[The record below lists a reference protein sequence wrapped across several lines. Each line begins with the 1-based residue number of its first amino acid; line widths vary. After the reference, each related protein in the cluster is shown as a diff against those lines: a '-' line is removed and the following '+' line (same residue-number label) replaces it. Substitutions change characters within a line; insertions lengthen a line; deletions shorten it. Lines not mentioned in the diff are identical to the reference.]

1 MSLLIKWLLCAFQIG
16 RLAGIPIKVHCTL
29 PLFLLAGAWLTG
41 SLFDAGLLLLIVA
54 FMLTCI
60 TLHEMGHAL
69 VAMRKGCYTVDILL
83 TPIGGIA
90 RILTMP
96 LDAKDE
102 TQVAIA
108 GPLVSL
114 CLALIFLLPA
124 TLSYLFGYDIA
135 GMVFA
140 TICIANLIFFIFNLI
155 PAFPMDGGRILR
167 ARLSLKKG
175 RLEATR
181 IACLL
186 GRGIA
191 ILFFIAGWI
200 IPHWLL
206 MPIAVFVYFV
216 AGLEY
221 KRMVRHAGPRP
232 GNDPYR
238 TPLLDHDT
246 FVVGDTPCA
255 SPHPGNPYHLGK
267 EILSAIRILKEE
279 CPRLFQPGNRVID
292 PR

>member
-1 MSLLIKWLLCAFQIG
+1 MSLLIKCLLCGFQIG
-16 RLAGIPIKVHCTL
+16 RLAGVPIKVHCTL
-29 PLFLLAGAWLTG
+29 PFFLVAGSWLTG
-41 SLFDAGLLLLIVA
+41 SLFDAGLLLLIVVS
-54 FMLTCI
+54 MLTCI

-90 RILTMP
+90 RILTTP
-96 LDAKDE
+96 LDARDE
-102 TQVAIA
+102 TQIAIA

-114 CLALIFLLPA
+114 SLAMIFLLPA
-124 TLSYLFGYDIA
+124 FLSHLFGYDIA
-135 GMVFA
+135 GVVFA
-140 TICIANLIFFIFNLI
+140 TICIANLIFFLFNLI

-221 KRMVRHAGPRP
+221 KRMVRHMGDRP
-232 GNDPYR
+232 GKDPYR
-238 TPLLDHDT
+238 TPLFDHDT
-246 FVVGDTPCA
+246 FVASDPPCV
-255 SPHPGNPYHLGK
+255 SPHPGTPYHLGK

-279 CPRLFQPGNRVID
+279 WLRLFQP
-292 PR
+292 